1 MRRLLS
7 STIVLGALI
16 IVMGITTFAL
26 AAPGGKARFVDN
38 GDGTISDRETGLMW
52 EMKISQIDP
61 GGNCRE
67 DSTVAS
73 RSTRCVNINYN
84 WTSTGLAA
92 DGTLFTDFLARMNC
106 LISESGTCPN
116 SLAGHSD
123 WRIPTIAELMTIL
136 DLTASNCGRLGACI
150 NANFGFTYV
159 GGYWSSTNHG
169 LAAADA
175 WAVDF
180 SSGIVATVFK
190 ANGYSA
196 RAVRGGR

>member
-1 MRRLLS
+1 MRKLS
-7 STIVLGALI
+7 SSLIVLGALI
-16 IVMGITTFAL
+16 IAMGITTRAL
-26 AAPGGKARFVDN
+26 AAPGGKVRFVDN
-38 GDGTISDRETGLMW
+38 GDGTISDKVTGLMW

-61 GGNCRE
+61 GGNCA
-67 DSTVAS
+67 DSTIAY
-73 RSTRCVNINYN
+73 RSTRCVNTDYK

-106 LISESGTCPN
+106 LISENGTCPN

-136 DLTASNCGRLGACI
+136 DLTASNCGSLGACI
-150 NANFGFTYV
+150 NANFGVTYV

-169 LAAADA
+169 LAAGDA

-180 SSGIVATVFK
+180 SSGIVATVPK
-190 ANGYSA
+190 GNGFPA